1 MLLAGTNI
9 QVRNPKVFSESSHS
23 DRETDV
29 AWKTSHWSSTLE
41 AALHES
47 DPCFSSLS
55 IPHSSLAST
64 SLLRFKDQDTA
75 FDIQLKFRGS
85 SCLPLDTCA
94 FHCEKLWSVSQTY
107 LQIIPSDFQS
117 SFCLFYEGG
126 LPFSLNSDSFLS
138 ASTPRPPFLPSCRH
152 SSTQF
157 SLLFVRVS
165 QDWATV
171 GAWVNLKTAVLI
183 RWRTETLCS
192 VNNFIKASHR
202 RRLWIFAK
210 KMWRNSKL
218 STQRHTRSPSTYL
231 GAYLLL
237 THSFTCSRFF
247 IEWAESPHKGR
258 KLSVTLNKKKKSNEL
273 LLLSINPGEH
283 GEMNVW
289 IKGKISFW

>member
-1 MLLAGTNI
+1 MSTNCH
-9 QVRNPKVFSESSHS
+9 KCYS
-23 DRETDV
+23 REQTY
-29 AWKTSHWSSTLE
+29 KLE
-41 AALHES
+41 TQK
-47 DPCFSSLS
+47 SSLS
-55 IPHSSLAST
+55 RHTLIERRMLLERLPTEVQLSKQRSMRAIHVLAVCQYHIHHLPVHLCCASKT
-64 SLLRFKDQDTA
+64 KTLLLIYNLNFEVHPVYPWILVLFIARNS
-75 FDIQLKFRGS
+75 R
-85 SCLPLDTCA
+85 
-94 FHCEKLWSVSQTY
+94 WSVSQSY

-117 SFCLFYEGG
+117 TFCLFYEGG

-258 KLSVTLNKKKKSNEL
+258 KLSVTLNKKKKA
-273 LLLSINPGEH
+273 
-283 GEMNVW
+283 MNCCY
-289 IKGKISFW
+289 

>member
-1 MLLAGTNI
+1 MSTNCH
-9 QVRNPKVFSESSHS
+9 KCYS
-23 DRETDV
+23 REQTY
-29 AWKTSHWSSTLE
+29 KLE
-41 AALHES
+41 TQK
-47 DPCFSSLS
+47 SSLS
-55 IPHSSLAST
+55 RHTLIERRMLLERLPTEVQLSKQRSMRAIHVLAVCQYHIHHLPVHLCCASKTKTLLLIYNLNFEVHPVYPWILVLFIARNSDLSPRPISKSSHLTFSPLSVCFMKGASLSLWILTASSL
-64 SLLRFKDQDTA
+64 
-75 FDIQLKFRGS
+75 
-85 SCLPLDTCA
+85 
-94 FHCEKLWSVSQTY
+94 
-107 LQIIPSDFQS
+107 LQP
-117 SFCLFYEGG
+117 
-126 LPFSLNSDSFLS
+126 PP
-138 ASTPRPPFLPSCRH
+138 TPPPFLPSCRH

-202 RRLWIFAK
+202 RRLWIFSK

-258 KLSVTLNKKKKSNEL
+258 KLSVTLNKKKKA
-273 LLLSINPGEH
+273 
-283 GEMNVW
+283 MNCCY
-289 IKGKISFW
+289 